1 MNNVCTSNLSMG
13 ESFDDYDD
21 DAFAKILEKIENG
34 KIFFLVYLNM
44 SEKKMKST
52 ICMRYIGKLATII
65 LYFKIKYLACY
76 CGTKSRRLNAYKQ
89 PIYSKI
95 RFMFENMVAL

>member
-44 SEKKMKST
+44 SEKK
-52 ICMRYIGKLATII
+52 
-65 LYFKIKYLACY
+65 
-76 CGTKSRRLNAYKQ
+76 
-89 PIYSKI
+89 
-95 RFMFENMVAL
+95 

>member
-44 SEKKMKST
+44 SEKKNEINHMHALHWQ
-52 ICMRYIGKLATII
+52 IGHNNIT
-65 LYFKIKYLACY
+65 F
-76 CGTKSRRLNAYKQ
+76 
-89 PIYSKI
+89 
-95 RFMFENMVAL
+95 

>member
-21 DAFAKILEKIENG
+21 DAFAKILKKIENG

-44 SEKKMKST
+44 SEKKWNQPYACAT
-52 ICMRYIGKLATII
+52 LA
-65 LYFKIKYLACY
+65 
-76 CGTKSRRLNAYKQ
+76 NWPQ
-89 PIYSKI
+89 
-95 RFMFENMVAL
+95 